1 MSNRIR
7 QITSLT
13 IALGS
18 VEEGILTRCVLFVS
32 TEESFHGTPRPQN
45 LRRPSTRG
53 HTRTACV
60 TINVGRKRTG
70 DKWDSPSR
78 GAPMST
84 PLHYMYVYI
93 YTYIYTH
100 THTHYTY
107 TIYRVIHQTSTPPY
121 FYSIIN
127 LLKFFFLKILNI
139 LTVHIFKFLRFL
151 YYLRNVLCHYKL
163 LFFKK

>member
-13 IALGS
+13 TALGS

-84 PLHYMYVYI
+84 PLHYMNIYI
-93 YTYIYTH
+93 YTYSIH
-100 THTHYTY
+100 THTLYIHHIQRDSPNQHTPIFLFNNKFTQILLFENFKYTY
-107 TIYRVIHQTSTPPY
+107 SAY
-121 FYSIIN
+121 FQIIEI
-127 LLKFFFLKILNI
+127 FIL
-139 LTVHIFKFLRFL
+139 
-151 YYLRNVLCHYKL
+151 YLRNVLCHYKL